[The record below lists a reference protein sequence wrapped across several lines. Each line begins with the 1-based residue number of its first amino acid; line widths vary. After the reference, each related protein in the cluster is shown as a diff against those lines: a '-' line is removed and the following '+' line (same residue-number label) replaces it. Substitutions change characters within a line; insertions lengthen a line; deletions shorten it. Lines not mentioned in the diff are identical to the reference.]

1 MRKVSQF
8 CINMVHKGE
17 IIKEAVNQSGISV
30 TQVAKSLQVT
40 RKTVYNIFD
49 RVDVD
54 NDTILKIGAII
65 HHDFSENF
73 PKLVKNSTEDPQEK
87 YNIRDMDQL
96 KADVD
101 YWKGKYITL
110 LEEYNKL
117 LKK

>member
-1 MRKVSQF
+1 
-8 CINMVHKGE
+8 MVHKGE

-30 TQVAKSLQVT
+30 TQVAKSLHVT

-54 NDTILKIGAII
+54 NDTILKIGQII
-65 HHDFSENF
+65 HYDFTEKF
-73 PKLVKNSTEDPQEK
+73 PKLSKITRTEDPQEK
-87 YNIRDMDQL
+87 YNIKDLEQL

-101 YWKGKYITL
+101 YWKGKYIEL
-110 LEEYNKL
+110 LEEHNKL